1 MPNLDLQY
9 DLANLTPANASP
21 VQANFVRI
29 ETFIN
34 TDLINRDGTTAM
46 TGQLQLVGDPAAPLD
61 AAPKQYVDQVLP
73 IGCIFMYGGAAA
85 PAGGKWALCNGATLA
100 SSSYP
105 ELFSAI
111 SYTYGGSGGSFALPN
126 LQGRFPLMVAGGYT
140 IGSQAGSKDAVIV
153 DHTHTINHDH
163 PAGTTSTESDWHQH
177 PGVDHL
183 HGVNINTGIENN
195 THRHGMI
202 GVNASGTVGPGFGL
216 HYVADNNTLSGTY
229 PYFGSTAAQDANHQ
243 HNVSGATGGADRSL
257 TTGNQTVLHNHT
269 FDVPNFG
276 GSSGGAAGGVAGTDR
291 NMPPYLVVNFI
302 IRVL

>member
-1 MPNLDLQY
+1 MPSLDLQY

-21 VQANFVRI
+21 VQANFVRL

-34 TDLINRDGTTAM
+34 TDLINRDGSTEM
-46 TGQLQLVGDPAAPLD
+46 TGQLQLVGDPVAPLD

-105 ELFSAI
+105 DLFSAI

-140 IGSQAGSKDAVIV
+140 IGATGGTKDAVV
-153 DHTHTINHDH
+153 VSHNHTIDHDH
-163 PAGTTSTESDWHQH
+163 PNATTTTESVFHQH
-177 PGVDHL
+177 GGVDHL
-183 HGVNINTGIENN
+183 HGISFNTSDQSNDHN
-195 THRHGMI
+195 HGMI

-229 PYFGSTAAQDANHQ
+229 PYFGATGGVNTGHVHAVNGS
-243 HNVSGATGGADRSL
+243 TGGADRSL
-257 TTGNQTVLHNHT
+257 TSGNQNQLHTHN
-269 FDVPNFG
+269 FDTPNYS
-276 GSSGGAAGGVAGTDR
+276 GSSGTSGVAGTDQ
-291 NMPPYLVVNFI
+291 NMPPYQVVNFI

>member
-34 TDLINRDGTTAM
+34 TDLINRDGATAM
-46 TGQLQLVGDPAAPLD
+46 TGQLQLIGDPVAPLD

-73 IGCIFMYGGAAA
+73 IGCIFMYGGASA

-100 SSSYP
+100 SSSYT

-140 IGSQAGSKDAVIV
+140 IGAQAGSKDASIV
-153 DHTHTINHDH
+153 DHTHSINHDH
-163 PAGTTSTESDWHQH
+163 GAANTSTESDWHSH
-177 PGVDHL
+177 AGVDHL
-183 HGVNINTGIENN
+183 HGVNIGTSIENAQHN
-195 THRHGMI
+195 HAMYGL
-202 GVNASGTVGPGFGL
+202 NAQGAIGPGFGL
-216 HYVADNNTLSGTY
+216 HYVADHTLSGSFGA
-229 PYFGSTAAQDANHQ
+229 FGSTGYQQQNHA
-243 HNVSGATGGADRSL
+243 HSVNGSTGAADRSL
-257 TTGNQTVLHNHT
+257 QTGNQSTLHTHS

-276 GSSGGAAGGVAGTDR
+276 GSSGGAAGGVAATDR